1 MQKAYQSQRPISKP
15 AFLLTDILKGLDKEE
30 KIPQL
35 TSNDFLGNY
44 STNPGPR
51 ATDQDH
57 LKKAQKEDFKEF
69 DFLKDKKPKGVNA
82 YAKPEKKRRQSPP
95 KSVSTKEIRSRTME
109 RIPQANE
116 NLFAKIKGH
125 DDLFGEVVRRGARDK
140 AAPSDHRPK
149 SKSPLVEKPT
159 KNNAIENAMKSET
172 RTKQPETDPQEKA
185 QPKNARMTS
194 DEWDAMLYSDPN
206 QMPDLLALLIRPQKI
221 EVKEELAHSHSDP
234 EEAEEIIDEKHNPKK
249 TLIQTVYERNKE
261 FLEKKKEKLRQ
272 IEKDMSASFKPKIN
286 KKSIMIDKQ
295 RGTGGFP
302 RYESLH
308 GLDEVLKQRE
318 QDLKEIVE
326 YERYEKFEKEEL
338 ANCTFKPKINSSYT
352 IREPQYISVS
362 ERNNQWT
369 ERKKSRIET
378 IAMEMQKQEMKDCTF
393 KPKISKRF

>member
-15 AFLLTDILKGLDKEE
+15 AFLLTDILKDLDKEE

-51 ATDQDH
+51 TTDQGPS
-57 LKKAQKEDFKEF
+57 KQAQREDFKEF
-69 DFLKDKKPKGVNA
+69 DFLKHKKPKGVNA

-95 KSVSTKEIRSRTME
+95 KAVSTKEIRSPTME

-116 NLFAKIKGH
+116 NLFALIKGH
-125 DDLFGEVVRRGARDK
+125 DDLFGEVVKGGAREK
-140 AAPSDHRPK
+140 AAPNDHRLK
-149 SKSPLVEKPT
+149 SKSPLVEKPR
-159 KNNAIENAMKSET
+159 KNNVIENAMKSET
-172 RTKQPETDPQEKA
+172 RTKQPEIDLQEKA

-206 QMPDLLALLIRPQKI
+206 QMPDLLALLSRPQKVD
-221 EVKEELAHSHSDP
+221 VKEELAHSHSDP
-234 EEAEEIIDEKHNPKK
+234 EEAEEIIDEKHNLKK
-249 TLIQTVYERNKE
+249 TLTQTVYERNKE
-261 FLEKKKEKLRQ
+261 FLERKKEKLRQ

-308 GLDEVLKQRE
+308 GLEEVLKQRE